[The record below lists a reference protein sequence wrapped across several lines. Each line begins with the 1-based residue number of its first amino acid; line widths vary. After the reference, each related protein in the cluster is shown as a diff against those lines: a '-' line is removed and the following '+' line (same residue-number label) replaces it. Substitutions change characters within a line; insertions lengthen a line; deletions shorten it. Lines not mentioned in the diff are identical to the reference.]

1 MDLWRVVLEIVEL
14 SGVIAKSLSNLR
26 KFRAHKKSKT
36 TTVVHRNKGKIS
48 IDTRKIP
55 CKHLILLPIKIRTT
69 KRGISI
75 AHDDGIWMGDFFNIC
90 KYCLTMKL
98 ASELAIFAIISTI
111 YEYDI
116 KRSSVVFLYKDCAI
130 LMDEC

>member
-1 MDLWRVVLEIVEL
+1 MGIIFEVIKITWMIV
-14 SGVIAKSLSNLR
+14 KSSRNFW
-26 KFRAHKKSKT
+26 KFRTNKKSKT
-36 TTVVHRNKGKIS
+36 TAVIHRNEGKIS
-48 IDTRKIP
+48 VNTDKISP
-55 CKHLILLPIKIRTT
+55 KHMILLLIEISATE
-69 KRGISI
+69 RGISVT
-75 AHDDGIWMGDFFNIC
+75 HDQSIWVNDFLDVG

-98 ASELAIFAIISTI
+98 TSELAIFTIISTI